1 MGVANPPPG
10 RQDLAHVCFVIAVS
24 ILKEQKIW
32 CMRNNDPAARKS
44 QRSWDIEPI
53 GKHGHLVALTVAI
66 GILQNFNRVVALAV
80 GGDLVRIVN
89 RLRDPKPP
97 PFVPGKADGVDDVRL
112 AREQLQAKADRR
124 LGVIHAVLRREWQLV
139 GQWLRT
145 VLVVGDVIALLVLQ
159 RRPASDE
166 LFIRLL
172 SSIAHR
178 P

>member
-10 RQDLAHVCFVIAVS
+10 RQDLAHVCFVIAVGV
-24 ILKEQKIW
+24 LEKQKIRG
-32 CMRNNDPAARKS
+32 MRNNDPTARKS

-97 PFVPGKADGVDDVRL
+97 ALVPGEADGVDDVRL
-112 AREQLQAKADRR
+112 AGEQLQAEADRR
-124 LGVIHAVLRREWQLV
+124 LSVIHAVLCLQRELV
-139 GQWLRT
+139 GQRLGA
-145 VLVVGDVIALLVLQ
+145 VFVVGNVVALLVLQ
-159 RRPASDE
+159 RRPTSDE
-166 LFIRLL
+166 FFIRLL
-172 SSIAHR
+172 PRIAHR